1 VWRIDT
7 HATTEEKK
15 IKSKVETTK
24 KETQDPGKVKG
35 GLKLVVSS
43 Q

>member
-1 VWRIDT
+1 VEDRHT
-7 HATTEEKK
+7 CYNRGEK

-24 KETQDPGKVKG
+24 KETQDPGKAKG

-43 Q
+43 K